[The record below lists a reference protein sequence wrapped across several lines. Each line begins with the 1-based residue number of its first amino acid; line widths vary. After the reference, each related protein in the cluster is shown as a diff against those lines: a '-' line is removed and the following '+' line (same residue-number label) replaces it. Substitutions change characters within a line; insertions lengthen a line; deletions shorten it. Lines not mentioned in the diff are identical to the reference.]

1 MNPREQYAPGPA
13 SGARVHKDGDKW
25 TLVLVR
31 ELRYPPDKVWQALT
45 DPAQLREW
53 APFDADR
60 SLAQAGTKA
69 KLTTVGAPS
78 PHVTETT
85 VTRADAPAALE
96 YNWGGYEMRW
106 QLEAAAGGTRL
117 TLWTNIDRRY
127 ISMGAAGWHLCF
139 DVLDRLLADQPIGRI
154 VGPEA
159 MKFDG
164 WQRLN
169 AEYASQFGDDSADGG
184 THR

>member
-1 MNPREQYAPGPA
+1 
-13 SGARVHKDGDKW
+13 
-25 TLVLVR
+25 
-31 ELRYPPDKVWQALT
+31 
-45 DPAQLREW
+45 
-53 APFDADR
+53 
-60 SLAQAGTKA
+60 
-69 KLTTVGAPS
+69 
-78 PHVTETT
+78 
-85 VTRADAPAALE
+85 
-96 YNWGGYEMRW
+96 MRW

-169 AEYASQFGDDSADGG
+169 AEYASQFGVDSADGG